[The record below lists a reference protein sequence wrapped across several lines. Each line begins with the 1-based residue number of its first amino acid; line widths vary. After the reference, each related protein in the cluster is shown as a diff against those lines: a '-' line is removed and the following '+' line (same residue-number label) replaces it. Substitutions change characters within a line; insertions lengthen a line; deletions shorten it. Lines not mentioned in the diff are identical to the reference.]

1 MVFWF
6 FWIISSSLFFGVLGF
21 LSSILSL
28 IIYLIFK
35 MRYFKIIN
43 IRDKGLSKKTQ
54 RENVMLDLVE
64 VLEKEK
70 NIKFD
75 ITKIKSYKQILYYGT
90 TREKIELIGM
100 VVYNPSSEYVDLIK
114 IALDDEDETVRILSS
129 TSLQKME
136 SYYEDKIK
144 DFKQKF
150 ENSNVNRTK
159 NQYFRKL
166 IFTYSSFIDSTLID
180 YYLRD
185 IYIDNMFKEF
195 KNIKNFKDNKLILYV
210 YIKMSVK
217 YSRLDG
223 IEEILIELIEKRDR
237 TSDKFLLIEYY
248 YKKSNF
254 NRLYEVLNSINI
266 DKIKNNKQ
274 IDSYEYWSKV

>member
-1 MVFWF
+1 MGFWF

-100 VVYNPSSEYVDLIK
+100 VVYNPSSEYVDLIR

-150 ENSNVNRTK
+150 ESSNVNRTK

-223 IEEILIELIEKRDR
+223 IEEILIELIEKRNR